1 MTAIN
6 LLCVLVHEPVSG
18 ELELSVRAQLAGIAQ
33 ELVLVELLTNQI
45 TPEFR
50 KHFTRWQSQTKALH
64 DKFLKDHF
72 ASYSAEDELGAR
84 RIIDDL

>member
-18 ELELSVRAQLAGIAQ
+18 ELELCVRAQLAGIAQ
-33 ELVLVELLTNQI
+33 ELVLVELLSNQI
-45 TPEFR
+45 TPKFR
-50 KHFTRWQSQTKALH
+50 RHVTRWQSQTKALQ

-72 ASYSAEDELGAR
+72 ARYYAKAELSA
-84 RIIDDL
+84 